1 MSFPTLLFTLL
12 IRPIGLLL
20 EVLFYYAGKVFRHP
34 DLSILALSLAVN
46 FLSLPLYLRAEALQD
61 KERSVKEKMAS
72 AEAHIRKTFQ
82 GNERYFMLRTFY
94 RQNDYHPVYAL
105 RGSLTLLLEIPFFI
119 AAYHFLSNLGALGG
133 ASLGRISD
141 LGRPDALIRSGSI
154 SINLLPILMLVFNA
168 ASAMLYTDKLPD
180 KNTTAFTHRP
190 LLPSQFQ
197 IDISVTP
204 VTRLRNAKTS
214 YYFMKK

>member
-94 RQNDYHPVYAL
+94 RQNDYHPFYAL
-105 RGSLTLLLEIPFFI
+105 RGSLALFLEIPF
-119 AAYHFLSNLGALGG
+119 LSP
-133 ASLGRISD
+133 RI
-141 LGRPDALIRSGSI
+141 I
-154 SINLLPILMLVFNA
+154 FC
-168 ASAMLYTDKLPD
+168 
-180 KNTTAFTHRP
+180 
-190 LLPSQFQ
+190 Q
-197 IDISVTP
+197 IWE
-204 VTRLRNAKTS
+204 R
-214 YYFMKK
+214 